1 MTVLVVYLQQ
11 PRWIVPLSWRELKA
25 KWGEGEGLV
34 NQFQLRAG
42 RGLFR
47 DKREASKQNMSVG
60 GVYWGL
66 FIDSNFQLG

>member
-1 MTVLVVYLQQ
+1 MEETE
-11 PRWIVPLSWRELKA
+11 PLRFRSLTESEGHLNQLELLA
-25 KWGEGEGLV
+25 V
-34 NQFQLRAG
+34 
-42 RGLFR
+42 RGLFT

>member
-1 MTVLVVYLQQ
+1 M
-11 PRWIVPLSWRELKA
+11 S
-25 KWGEGEGLV
+25 EGLV
-34 NQFQLRAG
+34 NQFQFQPA
-42 RGLFR
+42 RGLFT